1 MQNKRRLKRV
11 VLSFLMTFI
20 LIFNI
25 NSNIN
30 AAAPTVKEGSSLGLY
45 LYEDSTQ
52 SELYNYNGNKK
63 MYPASTTKIMTAAI
77 TLDYVKNLD
86 EEVTVG
92 SELDWLPAGSSVS
105 DLIKGE
111 FLSYE
116 DLLYGLMIPSGN
128 DAAIVLAC
136 NVGNII
142 NGEKTSKEKAY
153 DIFVDAM
160 NKKAKELGMNDT
172 HFANPHGFHDSNHY
186 STPHDMVLIAAYAD
200 NYDFY
205 NRVVNST
212 YYETTTNKTTH
223 KWSGHNYIIVKSSDY
238 FYNLAKGDKTGYT
251 SEAGRCVI
259 VSSENSQGVK
269 YYAAV
274 LHASSTKEQFT
285 YAKNLL
291 KYGNTETKKLLIE
304 EKEKTLYKYTVQN
317 LALGETGELKVKV
330 NDDIYVYTNK
340 NSTEENFRIEFSP
353 NEDYLKKT
361 AGEEL
366 ELVNSIHEDDNIGD
380 IKVYYNNKL
389 FKSVPAFS
397 KSDVNMRSTFDI
409 FITNALIFIALAC
422 LIVMA
427 LVISSKHRT
436 KKRLEKR
443 KKTRRRRLQNEIKA
457 YGSQSVRPRPAYN
470 SEGKKI
476 KIVKKNKP
484 QKRRPITKKVYK
496 KGKRRR

>member
-366 ELVNSIHEDDNIGD
+366 GLVNSIHEDDNIGD

>member
-1 MQNKRRLKRV
+1 MQNKKRLKRV
-11 VLSFLMTFI
+11 LLSFLMTFI

-25 NSNIN
+25 NSSIN

-63 MYPASTTKIMTAAI
+63 MYPASTTKIMTAAV

-111 FLSYE
+111 VLSYE

-142 NGEKTSKEKAY
+142 NGEKTTKEKAY

-259 VSSENSQGVK
+259 VSSENAQGVK

-304 EKEKTLYKYTVQN
+304 EKDKTLYKYTVQN

-340 NSTEENFRIEFSP
+340 SSTEENFRIEFSP

-366 ELVNSIHEDDNIGD
+366 ELVNSVHEDDNIGN
-380 IKVYYNNKL
+380 INVYFNNKL

-436 KKRLEKR
+436 KKRIEKR